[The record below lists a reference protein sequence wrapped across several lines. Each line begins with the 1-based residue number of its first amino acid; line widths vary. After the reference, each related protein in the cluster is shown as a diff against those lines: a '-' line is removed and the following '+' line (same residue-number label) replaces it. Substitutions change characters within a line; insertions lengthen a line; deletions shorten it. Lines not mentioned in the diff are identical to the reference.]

1 MNLFK
6 TLIPAL
12 FITGIMVG
20 CDDEF
25 EPEQP
30 SLNSSG
36 PGLTEITFSSFDISS
51 GPDAN
56 NLDDGTFVTVTP
68 LAIGAS
74 SFVVN
79 FGHGDPVTI
88 SENGGSASYD
98 YPNVEASAVYAITV
112 TAKSDQGLADVSLS
126 ANFTVN
132 HEPAAVSTVP
142 ASPSERD
149 PNVYALFSDGFEY
162 DGAMLSWEHGT
173 AASGGSVVSVSEVND
188 VVQFSRLRTGAGI
201 LSMNSVEVANTFVE
215 GLAATRIHFDVHSNF
230 SSGIDVLKVSLVNTG
245 NSDSFEVDALAL
257 TDGEWTSFDIDLAT
271 GFSGAVTEF
280 NEIHFE
286 LGSGGTARDHATI
299 AVDNVYLHKP
309 TSSTIANG
317 DFNDKMEMWKFPTF
331 TDGTTNPFG
340 SSSDGSDLDYDGND
354 VGKTRGA
361 KWSSSQS
368 GGEFRSSN
376 SRYAYQE
383 LALTPNANYI
393 LQYQYA
399 IKNDAGD
406 DPIGGRRVVGLIM
419 DGYYVDGADAVDDI
433 PSENLGYHE
442 GFIAQGKFSSTPGD
456 VGTFV
461 NIPFTAPS
469 DGQVSI
475 MFYAVTPKDAYIDNV
490 KVLAN

>member
-1 MNLFK
+1 
-6 TLIPAL
+6 
-12 FITGIMVG
+12 
-20 CDDEF
+20 
-25 EPEQP
+25 
-30 SLNSSG
+30 
-36 PGLTEITFSSFDISS
+36 
-51 GPDAN
+51 
-56 NLDDGTFVTVTP
+56 
-68 LAIGAS
+68 
-74 SFVVN
+74 
-79 FGHGDPVTI
+79 
-88 SENGGSASYD
+88 
-98 YPNVEASAVYAITV
+98 
-112 TAKSDQGLADVSLS
+112 
-126 ANFTVN
+126 
-132 HEPAAVSTVP
+132 
-142 ASPSERD
+142 
-149 PNVYALFSDGFEY
+149 
-162 DGAMLSWEHGT
+162 
-173 AASGGSVVSVSEVND
+173 
-188 VVQFSRLRTGAGI
+188 
-201 LSMNSVEVANTFVE
+201 
-215 GLAATRIHFDVHSNF
+215 
-230 SSGIDVLKVSLVNTG
+230 
-245 NSDSFEVDALAL
+245 
-257 TDGEWTSFDIDLAT
+257 
-271 GFSGAVTEF
+271 
-280 NEIHFE
+280 
-286 LGSGGTARDHATI
+286 
-299 AVDNVYLHKP
+299 
-309 TSSTIANG
+309 
-317 DFNDKMEMWKFPTF
+317 MWKFPTF

-368 GGEFRSSN
+368 GGEWRSSN

>member
-1 MNLFK
+1 
-6 TLIPAL
+6 
-12 FITGIMVG
+12 
-20 CDDEF
+20 
-25 EPEQP
+25 
-30 SLNSSG
+30 
-36 PGLTEITFSSFDISS
+36 
-51 GPDAN
+51 
-56 NLDDGTFVTVTP
+56 
-68 LAIGAS
+68 
-74 SFVVN
+74 
-79 FGHGDPVTI
+79 
-88 SENGGSASYD
+88 
-98 YPNVEASAVYAITV
+98 
-112 TAKSDQGLADVSLS
+112 
-126 ANFTVN
+126 
-132 HEPAAVSTVP
+132 
-142 ASPSERD
+142 
-149 PNVYALFSDGFEY
+149 
-162 DGAMLSWEHGT
+162 MLSWEHGT

-188 VVQFSRLRTGAGI
+188 VVQFSRLRTGTGI
-201 LSMNSVEVANTFVE
+201 LSMNGRGCKYLCR

-280 NEIHFE
+280 DEIHFE

-368 GGEFRSSN
+368 GGEWRSSN
-376 SRYAYQE
+376 SICLSE

-406 DPIGGRRVVGLIM
+406 DPIVSRVVGLIM
-419 DGYYVDGADAVDDI
+419 DGYYVDGADAVEDI
-433 PSENLGYHE
+433 PSKNLGYHE

-469 DGQVSI
+469 MGKYPLC
-475 MFYAVTPKDAYIDNV
+475 F
-490 KVLAN
+490 LL